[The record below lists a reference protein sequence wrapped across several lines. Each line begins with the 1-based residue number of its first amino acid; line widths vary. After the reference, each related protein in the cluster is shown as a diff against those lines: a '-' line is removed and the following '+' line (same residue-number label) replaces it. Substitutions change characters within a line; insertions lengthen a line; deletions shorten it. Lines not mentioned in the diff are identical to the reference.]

1 VPVFSLCGRPGSGP
15 GVEESG
21 MPRRKVAEKREV
33 LPDPVYGSKLVTKF
47 VNSMTAKGKRSTGER
62 LFYGSMRLIEERTKM
77 DAQKLFKQAMDN
89 VKPVVEV
96 KSRRVGGAT
105 YQVPVEVRPDRRTS
119 LALRWIIGFARKRTE
134 KNMQERL
141 AAELIEAANNRGAS
155 VKKRED
161 THKMAEANKAFAH
174 YRW

>member
-1 VPVFSLCGRPGSGP
+1 
-15 GVEESG
+15 
-21 MPRRKVAEKREV
+21 MPRRKVAERREIQS
-33 LPDPVYGSKLVTKF
+33 DPVYGSKLVTKF
-47 VNSMTAKGKRSTGER
+47 VNAMMGQGKRSNAEQI
-62 LFYGSMRLIEERTKM
+62 FYGSMRLIEDRTKM
-77 DAQKLFKQAMDN
+77 DAQKLFKQAMEN
-89 VKPVVEV
+89 VKPVLEV

-105 YQVPVEVRPDRRTS
+105 YQVPVEVRADRRTS
-119 LALRWIIGFARKRTE
+119 LAIRWIISYSRGRSE
-134 KNMQERL
+134 KTMRERL

>member
-1 VPVFSLCGRPGSGP
+1 
-15 GVEESG
+15 
-21 MPRRKVAEKREV
+21 MPRRKVAEKRDV
-33 LPDPVYGSKLVTKF
+33 LPDPVYNSKLVTKF
-47 VNSMTAKGKRSTGER
+47 VNAMMTQGKRSTAER
-62 LFYGSMRLIEERTKM
+62 VFYGCMRLMEDRTKM
-77 DAQKLFKQAMDN
+77 DAQKLFKQALDN
-89 VKPVVEV
+89 VKPVLEV

-105 YQVPVEVRPDRRTS
+105 YQVPVEVRPDRRTA
-119 LALRWIIGFARKRTE
+119 LALRWIIGFARKRSE
-134 KNMQERL
+134 KSMQDRL